1 MEITHEWIGILT
13 LAGGAF
19 TAILGLFRKIDKM
32 GNDIQSLKEND
43 IAVLK
48 ENRFSDKSDLK
59 EIYSDIKKDIKHLE
73 GTVGQMQTN
82 LRVFINEGNEKT
94 NERIYQMEKA
104 FLSQIKEVNDR
115 VDGVKDDLHEHKH
128 EINEKLIRHLST

>member
-1 MEITHEWIGILT
+1 MEITHEWIGILA
-13 LAGGAF
+13 LAGSAF
-19 TAILGLFRKIDKM
+19 GAILGLFRKIDKQ
-32 GNDIQSLKEND
+32 GNE
-43 IAVLK
+43 IASMR

-59 EIYSDIKKDIKHLE
+59 EFSSDIKKDIKHLE
-73 GTVGQMQTN
+73 ATVGQMQTN

-115 VDGVKDDLHEHKH
+115 VDAVKDDLHEHKH
-128 EINEKLIRHLST
+128 EVNEKIITHLSK